1 MKILVIALN
10 SLRRLLRDR
19 IALFFILL
27 LPVMIIFLIGI
38 AVFGAGGGANKGQV
52 GVIDKGSGPLGEEL
66 VSTLKKSKLIE
77 LSSYE
82 STATLRKDIRRE
94 TVDVGLIIPSG
105 YDAKLRAGDDVR
117 VTFLSP
123 SADPAPA
130 IRSIV
135 ASTVLDQGAKVRA
148 AVFAS
153 SNGAGSF
160 AENLVRAED
169 LSTQGQRITVGS
181 RLVGTKK
188 ESFGTTPTGF
198 RYPAASNLVLFV
210 FISSLAGASQLIETR
225 QLGISR
231 RMLGTPTSGSTILFG
246 EALGRFVIAG
256 FQGLFIFA
264 VGALVF
270 DVSWGDP
277 LGTAALILTFC
288 LVATGVSMLAGTIF
302 RTAEQAGAVGPPV
315 GIALGMLGGCM
326 WPLEIVPKTMRA
338 VGHVTPQAWAM
349 DGFIDLIVRGEGLA
363 GIVPQLAVLIG
374 VAAVL
379 LPLAAW
385 RLRKSIVV

>member
-1 MKILVIALN
+1 MKIFVIALN
-10 SLRRLLRDR
+10 SLRRLFRDR

-38 AVFGAGGGANKGQV
+38 AIFGAGGGATTAQV
-52 GVIDKGSGPLGEEL
+52 GVLSEGSGPLGAQL
-66 VSTLKKSKLIE
+66 VSTLKKDKSLT
-77 LSSYE
+77 LTSYE
-82 STATLRKDIRRE
+82 SAATLRKDIRRE
-94 TVDVGLIIPSG
+94 TMDAGLIIPEG
-105 YDAKLRAGDDVR
+105 YDEKLRAGTNVELK
-117 VTFLSP
+117 FLSP
-123 SADPAPA
+123 TADPAPT
-130 IRSIV
+130 IRSVV
-135 ASTVLDQGAKVRA
+135 ASALSDQGAKVRA
-148 AVFAS
+148 AIFAS

-160 AENLVRAED
+160 DENLERAED
-169 LSTQGQRITVGS
+169 LSTQGQRVTVAS
-181 RLVGTKK
+181 RLLGTKK
-188 ESFGTTPTGF
+188 EDSTTPTGF

-264 VGALVF
+264 VGAVVF
-270 DVSWGDP
+270 GVTWGDP
-277 LGTAALILTFC
+277 LGTAALILSFC

-326 WPLEIVPKTMRA
+326 WPLEIVPRTMRA
-338 VGHVTPQAWAM
+338 IGHITPQAWAM

-363 GIVPQLAVLIG
+363 GIIPQLAVLLG

-379 LPLAAW
+379 LPLASW
-385 RLRKSIVV
+385 RLRRSIVV